1 MKIFKTVGIVA
12 VAALGLLTASCNQ
25 PKATTTPTSGVLTMM
40 CDDSFQNIM
49 DQEIEVFEYNYDKAH
64 ILCRYA
70 PQSDVLDSLFNF
82 RTTTAVISRELTES
96 EMAHLRKD
104 HRTAR
109 QKQIAVDAVALIV
122 NSQNPLPLLTT
133 DEVADVLSGRDSL
146 WTDLWPSDLKK
157 INVYVD
163 HGGSSTVQFMR
174 DKVLK
179 GAKFGANVHAQGT
192 MADVFKA
199 VERDRNALGIV
210 GVSWLTTDMDST
222 DMPADERRK
231 RVAEMAERTKTNS
244 EIVAQE
250 TNFVGGVKVLSIR
263 RSNEMD
269 AYKPYQQYIY
279 DGKYPFTRQIYM
291 VTTSPS
297 GTLAGGFY
305 AYVTGWDGQ
314 KIISMT
320 GIMPARVQVRKV
332 ELKR

>member
-1 MKIFKTVGIVA
+1 M
-12 VAALGLLTASCNQ
+12 AALALLNVSCDQRKPAS
-25 PKATTTPTSGVLTMM
+25 TPTSGVLTMM

-49 DQEIEVFEYNYDKAH
+49 DQEIEVFEYNYNQAH

-82 RTTTAVISRELTES
+82 KTTTAVISRELTES

-122 NSQNPLPLLTT
+122 NSQNPLSLLTT
-133 DEVADVLSGRDSL
+133 DEVADVLSGRDTL
-146 WTDLWPSDLKK
+146 WNDLWPSDLKT

-174 DKVLK
+174 DQVLK
-179 GAKFGANVHAQGT
+179 GAKFGVNVHAQGS
-192 MADVFKA
+192 MPEVFKA

-231 RVAEMAERTKTNS
+231 RVAELAERAKS
-244 EIVAQE
+244 EGQIE
-250 TNFVGGVKVLSIR
+250 SPNFVEGVKVLSIR

-279 DGKYPFTRQIYM
+279 DGKYAFTRQIFM
-291 VTTSPS
+291 VTTSPP
-297 GTLAGGFY
+297 GTLAGGFF

-314 KIISMT
+314 KIISLT
-320 GIMPARVQVRKV
+320 GIMPARIKARIV
-332 ELKR
+332 ELK